1 VSVSR
6 DLDRILAGD
15 LAFLDE
21 AMERGLIRTRIATEL
36 TEIDLERVRVA
47 RVLVRELEINWPGV
61 EVILRMREEILTG
74 QRRIE
79 RLIAELRRRRG

>member
-1 VSVSR
+1 MSASR
-6 DLDRILAGD
+6 DLARILAGD

-21 AMERGLIRTRIATEL
+21 AMERGLIPTRIAAEL

-74 QRRIE
+74 QRQIE

>member
-1 VSVSR
+1 MSVSR

-74 QRRIE
+74 QRQIE

>member
-1 VSVSR
+1 MSVSR

-21 AMERGLIRTRIATEL
+21 AIERGLIRTRIATEL

-74 QRRIE
+74 QRQIE

>member
-21 AMERGLIRTRIATEL
+21 AIERGLIRTRIATEL

-74 QRRIE
+74 QRQIE